1 MARQKRSEAGA
12 ALAES
17 LMQSGTAS
25 GNLPPMLVIPPPI
38 DGVIQGPSFEI
49 PTAPIPEPKELA
61 DKFAAQYPKNEP
73 PPLFTSANL
82 GPGINPDMA
91 RIVETIYQVDAF
103 SDYRDLEQNL
113 EVGEE
118 RGQYKTLAE
127 HLDKGEK
134 RARRAHALYLGAKL
148 ELAKWEID
156 SRKVTSVMRGE
167 AHAELEAEK
176 AAGERKK
183 MITNDDIE
191 TRISEKYPDEWA
203 SQELSRVKL
212 KGMVEHLERLA
223 ELWKN
228 RCFSLG
234 TQLSNLRK

>member
-1 MARQKRSEAGA
+1 MARQK
-12 ALAES
+12 
-17 LMQSGTAS
+17 QSGTAS
-25 GNLPPMLVIPPPI
+25 GNLSPMLVIPPPS
-38 DGVIQGPSFEI
+38 DGVIQGPSLTIDVESFMR
-49 PTAPIPEPKELA
+49 PEPGVVS
-61 DKFAAQYPKNEP
+61 DIPKNEP

-212 KGMVEHLERLA
+212 KGTVEHLERLA